1 VKLAF
6 HVASGLKTLHDGGMM
21 HRDLK
26 LSNIF
31 VTSSGIYKIGIIII
45 IIFKKCIYVYAM
57 IGDYGTSHAIE
68 RRETMTK
75 VGTKFCSKLLLCVHL
90 IFL

>member
-6 HVASGLKTLHDGGMM
+6 HVASGLNTLHDGGMM

-45 IIFKKCIYVYAM
+45 IFKKCIYIYVM
-57 IGDYGTSHAIE
+57 IGDYGTSHEIE
-68 RRETMTK
+68 TRRTMTR
-75 VGTKFCSKLLLCVHL
+75 VGTEFYFKFLLSIPI
-90 IFL
+90 IFS